1 MLTVF
6 GNFLSPLY
14 FPHSNSNIKFVFNSN
29 YCFTNMP
36 MSRHKV
42 SEVNVFHSL
51 FWNFYFCS
59 YENCVT
65 TSFLSSSLTIHA
77 ANKL

>member
-36 MSRHKV
+36 MSQHKV
-42 SEVNVFHSL
+42 SEVNVFRL
-51 FWNFYFCS
+51 CFGIFTFVATKIALQQVS
-59 YENCVT
+59 YQV
-65 TSFLSSSLTIHA
+65 L
-77 ANKL
+77 